1 MSIVSNASKSIVS
14 SRNRAAPAE
23 TTTSE
28 FDGFWINNGIYMGDD
43 HDSKFVRLPRGIA
56 VSDLKLRKVYETMDP
71 EFAAQ
76 VEMMNEMILAIQ
88 EACLTA
94 GEGGK
99 PLAEGQSIPI
109 QLSCVLYRRQEEAE
123 VVRDKEV
130 STNIRKALFAK
141 A

>member
-1 MSIVSNASKSIVS
+1 MSIVSKASKSV
-14 SRNRAAPAE
+14 AKPALTSE
-23 TTTSE
+23 TSE
-28 FDGFWINNGIYMGDD
+28 FDGFWINAGRYMGEEDEDD
-43 HDSKFVRLPRGIA
+43 NKFVRLPRGIA
-56 VSDLKLRKVYETMDP
+56 VSDLKVRKIYETMDP

-76 VEMMNEMILAIQ
+76 VNMMNEMVAAIQ

-123 VVRDKEV
+123 IVQDTEVRASV
-130 STNIRKALFAK
+130 RKALFAK